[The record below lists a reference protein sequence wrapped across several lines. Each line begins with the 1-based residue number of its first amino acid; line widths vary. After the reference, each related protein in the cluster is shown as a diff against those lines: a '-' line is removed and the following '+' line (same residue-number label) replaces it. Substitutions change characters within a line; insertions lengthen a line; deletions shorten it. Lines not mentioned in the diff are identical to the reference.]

1 MCIKYNKLALHASYN
16 CLDLLHVCMYVCS
29 CVFHVASAK
38 CHACSLSLSLSLSLS
53 QSSPEPEDAVLK
65 TVMAR
70 FGYTPQ
76 YDDELGFSAGDL
88 IEVTVDSKSTLSA
101 WFTHFMKTLIFH
113 AMSQQ

>member
-1 MCIKYNKLALHASYN
+1 MCIKYSKLALHASYY
-16 CLDLLHVCMYVCS
+16 CLDLLHVCMYVA
-29 CVFHVASAK
+29 VYFMLQVPNVM
-38 CHACSLSLSLSLSLS
+38 HALSLSLSLS